1 MYVAS
6 QLVEENDMNL
16 DRYMKR
22 SWHALAGVL
31 ALAAT
36 AALANPVAS
45 QASIPQDSMRLA
57 LADSGHTGAEAG
69 SATPRSYPANEAGVR
84 RAAAEGPEALR
95 RYIWRTRM
103 IYNYYFWNFVKKE

>member
-1 MYVAS
+1 
-6 QLVEENDMNL
+6 
-16 DRYMKR
+16 MKR
-22 SWHALAGVL
+22 SCHALAGAL

-36 AALANPVAS
+36 AALTNPVPS

-57 LADSGHTGAEAG
+57 VADCGQTGAEAVG

-95 RYIWRTRM
+95 RLSGGLGWSTTTTSGTSLS
-103 IYNYYFWNFVKKE
+103 KSDSQSG

>member
-6 QLVEENDMNL
+6 H
-16 DRYMKR
+16 MKR
-22 SWHALAGVL
+22 SCHALAGAL

-36 AALANPVAS
+36 AALANPVPS

-57 LADSGHTGAEAG
+57 VADCGQTGAEAVG

-95 RYIWRTRM
+95 RHIWRTRM
-103 IYNYYFWNFVKKE
+103 VYNHYFWEFVKQE

>member
-1 MYVAS
+1 
-6 QLVEENDMNL
+6 MNL

-22 SWHALAGVL
+22 GCHALAGAL

-57 LADSGHTGAEAG
+57 VADSGQTGAEAVG
-69 SATPRSYPANEAGVR
+69 WSATPRSYPANEAGVR

-95 RYIWRTRM
+95 RYVWRTRM
-103 IYNYYFWNFVKKE
+103 VYNCYFWDFVKQE

>member
-1 MYVAS
+1 MK
-6 QLVEENDMNL
+6 L
-16 DRYMKR
+16 DRYMQR

-45 QASIPQDSMRLA
+45 QDSIPQDSTRPA
-57 LADSGHTGAEAG
+57 LADSGQTGVQAVG
-69 SATPRSYPANEAGVR
+69 SASPRSYPANEAGVR
-84 RAAAEGPEALR
+84 RAAAQGPEALR

-103 IYNYYFWNFVKKE
+103 VYNYYFWNFVKQK

>member
-1 MYVAS
+1 
-6 QLVEENDMNL
+6 MNL

-22 SWHALAGVL
+22 SCHALAGAL

-36 AALANPVAS
+36 AALANPVS
-45 QASIPQDSMRLA
+45 SRASIPQDSMRLA
-57 LADSGHTGAEAG
+57 VADSGQTGAEAVG

-103 IYNYYFWNFVKKE
+103 VYNYYFWDFVKQE

>member
-1 MYVAS
+1 
-6 QLVEENDMNL
+6 MNL

-22 SWHALAGVL
+22 SWHALAGAL

-57 LADSGHTGAEAG
+57 LADSGQTGAEAVG
-69 SATPRSYPANEAGVR
+69 SATPRSYPANSQGSV
-84 RAAAEGPEALR
+84 GPQRKARKHCAVISRGLG
-95 RYIWRTRM
+95 WSTTTTSGTSLS
-103 IYNYYFWNFVKKE
+103 KSDSQSG

>member
-1 MYVAS
+1 
-6 QLVEENDMNL
+6 MNL

-22 SWHALAGVL
+22 SCHALAGAL

-57 LADSGHTGAEAG
+57 LADSGQTGAEAVG

-95 RYIWRTRM
+95 AAISGGLGWSTTTTSGTSLS
-103 IYNYYFWNFVKKE
+103 KSDSQSG